1 MIELFYQK
9 SNFVLKETSLCLI
22 EAATKVVLRN
32 KCFEKFLKLHRKTPV
47 LESLLTKLQIY

>member
-9 SNFVLKETSLCLI
+9 SNFVLKETSLCLT